1 MLPENRRAEYVSRRQ
16 VGGVVLA
23 EAEAQDRSEG
33 RSQRTHEHECSRH
46 HYPLVYGSG
55 LELMPGHA
63 SRDSNGCI
71 AVEAP
76 LHHDSG
82 EV

>member
-23 EAEAQDRSEG
+23 EAEVQDRSEG
-33 RSQRTHEHECSRH
+33 RSQ
-46 HYPLVYGSG
+46 
-55 LELMPGHA
+55 
-63 SRDSNGCI
+63 RDSNGCI

-76 LHHDSG
+76 LLHDSG